1 MEDPMLADRQLLC
14 VALFAASAAT
24 VALEAQIAEPDP
36 SQPAAV
42 VVSIVEATSASNI
55 WISGGAPSE
64 IWRWN
69 GTALRHLPIPEALV
83 GENSIEG
90 IRSISVVSPT
100 LAFVAGDQGSLWR
113 YSGTR
118 YERMNILPPQVRAKL
133 LVFARSASA
142 LWVVSDTAGGTA
154 GYLWV
159 PDSANPGHLI
169 PKLLPFRFTPRHI
182 AAYGSGVIISG
193 YVQASASSSANGV
206 LISYEDGRFTSH
218 GWSPERTN
226 AEFFTGRSMGLIETN
241 GSRILVHF
249 FDGASG
255 DRGSTA
261 LVRTETGWRPISTVG
276 GVLQF
281 KYTVKRD
288 GKILVMSHRGLQQM
302 DSVLYPDDGMLSPAP
317 RFRTHRLFSFS
328 ADTTLAVEGEMLVR
342 YTRSARTALARVRLP

>member
-1 MEDPMLADRQLLC
+1 MLADRRLLR
-14 VALFAASAAT
+14 VGLFAASTAAL
-24 VALEAQIAEPDP
+24 ALEAQIPEPDP

-83 GENSIEG
+83 GAESIEG
-90 IRSISVVSPT
+90 VNSIGVVSPT
-100 LAFVAGDQGSLWR
+100 LAYVGGTQGSLWR
-113 YSGTR
+113 YSANR
-118 YERMNILPPQVRAKL
+118 YERMTLLPPQVRTRL
-133 LVFARSASA
+133 LVFAREANA
-142 LWVVSDTAGGTA
+142 LWIVSDTMAGAA

-182 AAYGSGVIISG
+182 AAYGRGVLISG
-193 YVQASASSSANGV
+193 YAQASSSSSANGV

-218 GWSPERTN
+218 GWSPDRTN
-226 AEFFTGRSMGLIETN
+226 AEFFTGRSLGLIETN
-241 GSRILVHF
+241 GSRTLVHF
-249 FDGASG
+249 YDGASG

-261 LVRTETGWRPISTVG
+261 LVRTESGWRPIGTVG

-302 DSVLYPDDGMLSPAP
+302 DSVLYPDDGMLSPPP
-317 RFRTHRLFSFS
+317 RFRTHRLLSFS